1 MANRELILGQPIT
14 TLHHLDRPW
23 LHSED
28 VVAPCLLSTTGISWI
43 NTLTLLSTSSNSS
56 KCNCSSNSSSKCSP
70 KCSSK
75 TSLLLLLPLL
85 LTGEHSVH

>member
-1 MANRELILGQPIT
+1 MANRDIILGQQIT

-56 KCNCSSNSSSKCSP
+56 SSNCNCNCSS

-75 TSLLLLLPLL
+75 ASLLLLPLL

>member
-1 MANRELILGQPIT
+1 MTNREIILGQQIT

-43 NTLTLLSTSSNSS
+43 STLTLLSP
-56 KCNCSSNSSSKCSP
+56 SSNSSSPKCSSN
-70 KCSSK
+70 CSSK

>member
-1 MANRELILGQPIT
+1 MTNREIILGQQIT

-43 NTLTLLSTSSNSS
+43 STLTLLSP
-56 KCNCSSNSSSKCSP
+56 SSNSSSSKYSPKCSP
-70 KCSSK
+70 K
-75 TSLLLLLPLL
+75 TSLLLLPLL

>member
-1 MANRELILGQPIT
+1 MLANREIILGQQIT
-14 TLHHLDRPW
+14 ALHHLDRPW

-43 NTLTLLSTSSNSS
+43 STLTLLSPSSNSP
-56 KCNCSSNSSSKCSP
+56 SSNSSSCN
-70 KCSSK
+70 CSSK
-75 TSLLLLLPLL
+75 ASLLLLLPLL

>member
-1 MANRELILGQPIT
+1 MANREIILEQPTT

-56 KCNCSSNSSSKCSP
+56 KCNCSSKCSSKCSFE
-70 KCSSK
+70 

>member
-1 MANRELILGQPIT
+1 MANREIILGQPTT

-43 NTLTLLSTSSNSS
+43 STLTLLSP
-56 KCNCSSNSSSKCSP
+56 SSNSSSCNCSS
-70 KCSSK
+70 KCSSRV
-75 TSLLLLLPLL
+75 SLLLLLPHL

>member
-1 MANRELILGQPIT
+1 MANREIILGEPTT

-43 NTLTLLSTSSNSS
+43 STLTLLSP
-56 KCNCSSNSSSKCSP
+56 SSNSSSCN
-70 KCSSK
+70 CSSK
-75 TSLLLLLPLL
+75 TSLLLLLPHL

>member
-1 MANRELILGQPIT
+1 MANREIILGQPTT

-43 NTLTLLSTSSNSS
+43 NTLTLLFPSSNSS
-56 KCNCSSNSSSKCSP
+56 KCNCSS
-70 KCSSK
+70 K
-75 TSLLLLLPLL
+75 TSLLLLLLPLL

>member
-43 NTLTLLSTSSNSS
+43 NTLTLLSTSSNSPSSICS
-56 KCNCSSNSSSKCSP
+56 KCNCSSKAS
-70 KCSSK
+70 
-75 TSLLLLLPLL
+75 LLLLPLL

>member
-1 MANRELILGQPIT
+1 MANREIILGQPTT

-43 NTLTLLSTSSNSS
+43 STLTLLSP
-56 KCNCSSNSSSKCSP
+56 SSNSSSSKSSSN
-70 KCSSK
+70 CSSK
-75 TSLLLLLPLL
+75 ASLLLLLPHL

>member
-1 MANRELILGQPIT
+1 MANREIILGQQIT
-14 TLHHLDRPW
+14 TFHHLDRPW

-43 NTLTLLSTSSNSS
+43 STLTLLSP
-56 KCNCSSNSSSKCSP
+56 SSNSSSSKCSSCN
-70 KCSSK
+70 CSSK
-75 TSLLLLLPLL
+75 TSLLLLPLL

>member
-1 MANRELILGQPIT
+1 MANREIILEQPT
-14 TLHHLDRPW
+14 TTRNHLDRPW

-43 NTLTLLSTSSNSS
+43 NTLTLLSPSS
-56 KCNCSSNSSSKCSP
+56 

-75 TSLLLLLPLL
+75 TSLLLLPLL